1 MARTGVLS
9 DAHIRQHSAELFPL
23 DAYTHENLYGQP
35 HLEKHGMHTK
45 KKRGRA
51 RRIYR
56 PRAPYMLHHELA
68 KQLNPMN
75 AKVPHEAFGNHLEDA
90 IFSGP
95 SDSFE
100 AVVAR
105 YNANFPG
112 YTTENGMR
120 PETAY
125 FISEMRIDPERIFGE
140 RTRFGTFPNTRRMG
154 LPLNDLYERL
164 HNYERGRGDPEF
176 VRKMDEVYSRTLDQL
191 MTPQQRMRE
200 QQQGFLPGNYQFQ
213 LGDFPEAAMSYYL
226 MESPRRDAYLE
237 D

>member
-1 MARTGVLS
+1 M
-9 DAHIRQHSAELFPL
+9 

-35 HLEKHGMHTK
+35 RLEKHGMHTK

-56 PRAPYMLHHELA
+56 PRAPYMMHHELA

-75 AKVPHEAFGNHLEDA
+75 VKVPHDAFGNKLEDA

-105 YNANFPG
+105 YNANYPG
-112 YTTENGMR
+112 YTTEDGMR

-140 RTRFGTFPNTRRMG
+140 VTRFGTFPNTRRMG
-154 LPLNDLYERL
+154 RPLNEVYERL
-164 HNYERGRGDPEF
+164 HNNERGRGDPEF
-176 VRKMDEVYSRTLDQL
+176 VRRMEEVYSRTLDQL

-213 LGDFPEAAMSYYL
+213 LGDFPEAATSYYL

>member
-1 MARTGVLS
+1 
-9 DAHIRQHSAELFPL
+9 
-23 DAYTHENLYGQP
+23 
-35 HLEKHGMHTK
+35 MH
-45 KKRGRA
+45 
-51 RRIYR
+51 Y
-56 PRAPYMLHHELA
+56 ELA

-112 YTTENGMR
+112 YTTEDGMR

-125 FISEMRIDPERIFGE
+125 FVAEMGIDAERIFGE
-140 RTRFGTFPNTRRMG
+140 VTRFGTFPNTRRMG
-154 LPLNDLYERL
+154 RPLNDLYERL
-164 HNYERGRGDPEF
+164 HNRERGRGDPDF

-191 MTPQQRMRE
+191 LTPQQRMRE
-200 QQQGFLPGNYQFQ
+200 QQGFLPSNYQPM
-213 LGDFPEAAMSYYL
+213 LGDFPEAATSYYL
-226 MESPRRDAYLE
+226 MESPRRDANLE